1 MKVKLKWKYAEG
13 EMDTKTMKLICIK
26 ARGKRMCGSDEID
39 AELAIKDGMNFT
51 IADIHLGDV
60 ESSNALCE
68 EIVRRW
74 NEFKDWHEANGD
86 VEPMIVDSQLVAGT

>member
-26 ARGKRMCGSDEID
+26 ARGKRKCGPDEID

-60 ESSNALCE
+60 ESSNALFE
-68 EIVRRW
+68 EIVRRF
-74 NEFKDWHEANGD
+74 NEFPEELKR
-86 VEPMIVDSQLVAGT
+86 

>member
-1 MKVKLKWKYAEG
+1 MKIKLKWKYAEG

-26 ARGKRMCGSDEID
+26 ARGKRMCGPDEID

-68 EIVRRW
+68 EIVRRF
-74 NEFKDWHEANGD
+74 NELPEELKR
-86 VEPMIVDSQLVAGT
+86 

>member
-1 MKVKLKWKYAEG
+1 MKIKLKWKYVED

-26 ARGKRMCGSDEID
+26 ARGKRMCGRDEID

-68 EIVRRW
+68 EIVRRF
-74 NEFKDWHEANGD
+74 NEFPEELKR
-86 VEPMIVDSQLVAGT
+86 